1 MDAASRDDRGL
12 ATMSGPLPGFLRPI
26 AWVAARAYARG
37 VRRHAAS
44 LERMPAWEAPCP
56 VISVGNVSAGGTGK
70 SPIVRWICAELRA
83 AGRSPAVVMR
93 GHRGGES
100 SDEVLEHRAEM
111 PETPIAVGADRR
123 GAIERLRRVHGGV
136 DALVLDDGFQ
146 HRQVARDLDLVL
158 VDARRP
164 AIDGDVLPLGWLRE
178 PAEALRRADA
188 VIVTRADGVD
198 RGLGASIERL
208 HGRPPIA
215 WTRHAW
221 TSLRVTDEP
230 ATETT
235 WTLDRLRGRSVSVW
249 AGIGNPQAFVDQVI
263 ACGARVVDA
272 PRLSDHQ
279 TFDRRQVE
287 RLVVR
292 ARGAGATEVVCTG
305 KDWVKLRLL
314 PRPPALAFVRPAL
327 DIEFVEGSERLRQ
340 SLAEALA
347 RGDGRAAR

>member
-1 MDAASRDDRGL
+1 
-12 ATMSGPLPGFLRPI
+12 MSGPLPSFLRPI
-26 AWVAARAYARG
+26 AWVASRIYARG
-37 VRRHAAS
+37 VGRHAAA
-44 LERMPAWEAPCP
+44 LERVPAWEAPCP

-70 SPIVRWICAELRA
+70 SPMVRWICGELRT

-111 PETPIAVGADRR
+111 PDTPVGVGADRR
-123 GAIERLRRVHGGV
+123 IAITRLCSMHSEVN
-136 DALVLDDGFQ
+136 ALVLDDGFQ

-164 AIDGDVLPLGWLRE
+164 AIDGDLLPLGWLRE
-178 PAEALRRADA
+178 PAQALRRASA
-188 VIVTRADGVD
+188 VIVTRAEGFDPALAG
-198 RGLGASIERL
+198 RIERL

-221 TSLRVTDEP
+221 SGLRVASDDE
-230 ATETT
+230 AQVS
-235 WTLDRLRGRSVSVW
+235 WTLERLRGRSVAVW

-263 ACGARVVDA
+263 RCGARVVDA

-279 TFDRRQVE
+279 AFDARLLE
-287 RLVVR
+287 RLTAR

-314 PRPPALAFVRPAL
+314 PRPRALAIVRTQVG
-327 DIEFVEGSERLRQ
+327 IEFIEGEVALRRA
-340 SLAEALA
+340 LFEAMA
-347 RGDGRAAR
+347 RGDQRTCR